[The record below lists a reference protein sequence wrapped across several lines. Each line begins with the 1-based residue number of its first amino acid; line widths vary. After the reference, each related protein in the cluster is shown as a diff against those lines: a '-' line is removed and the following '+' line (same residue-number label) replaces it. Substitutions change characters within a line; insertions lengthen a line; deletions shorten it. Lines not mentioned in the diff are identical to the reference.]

1 MDSSDLKPTR
11 RTAILQFAGSAAV
24 FPILGQ
30 QPGQHA
36 SVEKPAAQPAEAY
49 AFRFFSPGQVEALD
63 ALGETI
69 IPTDDHSPGAKGA
82 HVSEYIDTIVFD
94 SPAGV
99 KTLWTDGLAAIDR
112 LAQEKFQA
120 PYAQCSPERQ
130 TIVLTAFSEDD
141 FFQTLKLAT
150 VNGYYTSAIG
160 IFQDLQYQGNQALPA
175 FPGCGHFDGSNH
187 Q

>member
-24 FPILGQ
+24 LPILGQ
-30 QPGQHA
+30 QTGHHA
-36 SVEKPAAQPAEAY
+36 PAEKPATPVEAY
-49 AFRFFSPGQVEALD
+49 AYRFFSPQQVEALD

-69 IPTDDHSPGAKGA
+69 IPVDDHSPGAKA
-82 HVSEYIDTIVFD
+82 ARVSEYIDAIVFD
-94 SPAGV
+94 SPAKV
-99 KTLWTDGLAAIDR
+99 KTLWTDGLAAIDG
-112 LAQEKFQA
+112 LAQEKFQS
-120 PYAQCSPERQ
+120 PYAKCSPERQ
-130 TIVLTAFSEDD
+130 TIILTAFSEDD

-160 IFQDLQYQGNQALPA
+160 IFQDLQYQGNQALPG
-175 FPGCGHFDGSNH
+175 FPGCGHMEDSTH